1 MTELYN
7 RVGSSTLHPDPETKT
22 MVAQIT
28 WKLIV
33 PEGEPGSFC
42 RRAFSAVCLIRPVG
56 ALPVPVADETVVDA
70 EAVVGAR
77 KVLLL
82 VAFGR

>member
-1 MTELYN
+1 M
-7 RVGSSTLHPDPETKT
+7 
-22 MVAQIT
+22 
-28 WKLIV
+28 V

-56 ALPVPVADETVVDA
+56 ALLVPVADETVVDA
-70 EAVVGAR
+70 EAVVSAR